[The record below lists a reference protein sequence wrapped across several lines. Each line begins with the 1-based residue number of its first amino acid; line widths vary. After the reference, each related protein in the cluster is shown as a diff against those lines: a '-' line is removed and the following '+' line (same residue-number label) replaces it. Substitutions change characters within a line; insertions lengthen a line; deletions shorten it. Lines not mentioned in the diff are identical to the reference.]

1 MLSLSHEGLLL
12 NEVAVVVSNII
23 KGLYILA
30 NPERNLFFYQGEG
43 GGDKEI

>member
-30 NPERNLFFYQGEG
+30 NPERNLFFLSG
-43 GGDKEI
+43 GGGGVKKL